1 MTTTVTTR
9 PTLTGNKLV
18 LVGALLYLLEFVG
31 ILGTGL
37 DSLMS
42 LRVAETDVL
51 GMYDGSTGRVGF
63 LAGWMSVVLLGRILL
78 FVGLRSALTDSGRAH
93 AVMDWA
99 VVAAAVSVTLEV
111 ASHGVAVSAARLAET
126 GRDEAVIITNHVAAG
141 LGFGMMAG
149 LAVATLASAYAMARS
164 GLFSRLLVGIG
175 ALAGLG
181 MLGAQLT
188 AGSLDAV
195 SEQLTIA
202 VMLFW
207 VWMLWTGVV
216 AWRRSGTA

>member
-1 MTTTVTTR
+1 MTTTVTAR
-9 PTLTGNKLV
+9 PKLAGNKLI
-18 LVGALLYLLEFVG
+18 LAGALLYLLEFVA

-37 DSLMS
+37 DSIMS
-42 LRVAETDVL
+42 PSVAETDVL
-51 GMYDGSTGRVGF
+51 GMYEGSTGRVGF

-93 AVMDWA
+93 TVMDWA

-126 GRDEAVIITNHVAAG
+126 GREDAVIIANHVAAG
-141 LGFGMMAG
+141 LGFGMMGG

-164 GLFSRLLVGIG
+164 GLFSRPLAALG
-175 ALAGLG
+175 AVAGLG
-181 MLGAQLT
+181 MLGSQLT
-188 AGSLDAV
+188 AGSLESV

-207 VWMLWTGVV
+207 VWMLWAGVV
-216 AWRRSGTA
+216 AWRRSGAA